1 MVNWFSMKNQ
11 TPSLSKLFKSR
22 QPSAVRL
29 TQIEF
34 NKRTDGVEAV
44 NCSIGNVSLP
54 THPQIQDRMKNLM
67 GDKSPFKGG
76 VVKYSATVG
85 MDETRQAI
93 LNVIASSNLKTD
105 GLYAQVTD
113 GGSHAMELAILGVCG
128 PAGSQERPLLM
139 INPAYSNYRSFA
151 SRVGRKVVAVT
162 RTLSDQGEFTLPNI
176 DDIEEVIE
184 KENPGAM
191 VVIPF
196 DNPTGQLY
204 SPENMIKLAKLAIKH
219 NLWLVSDEA
228 YRELSYT
235 GENTNTSVWAL
246 TEAEVPGITGR
257 RISIESA
264 SKVWNGCGF
273 RIGWLVTDNEEFHQQ
288 SVAENTA
295 NLCPPVIASWL
306 IGGLAEVSHDD
317 LQNWYEKQR
326 AYYAPMLIDLTTKLK
341 HILPGVIVSNPDA
354 SLYSVVDVRQ
364 LVDDGFDA
372 QDFSMYCASEGKVD
386 INGQQLTLLVSP
398 MAGFYELPDGV
409 SNPGQTQ
416 MRISYVE
423 SPEQMALVPELFAQL
438 FKQYQAR

>member
-1 MVNWFSMKNQ
+1 MKNQ
-11 TPSLSKLFKSR
+11 TPPLSKLFKSR

-29 TQIEF
+29 TQLEF
-34 NKRTDGVEAV
+34 SKRTDGVEAV

-67 GDKSPFKGG
+67 GDKSPFKDG

-85 MDETRQAI
+85 LDETRQAI
-93 LNVIASSNLKTD
+93 LNIIASSGLETD

-128 PAGSQERPLLM
+128 PAGSEEKPLLM

-151 SRVGRKVVAVT
+151 ERVGRKVVAVT
-162 RTLSDQGEFTLPNI
+162 RTLSDQGEFTLPNM
-176 DDIEEVIE
+176 DEIEQVIE
-184 KENPGAM
+184 QENPGAM

-204 SPENMIKLAKLAIKH
+204 SKANMIALAKLAVKH
-219 NLWLVSDEA
+219 NLWLISDEA
-228 YRELSYT
+228 YRELAYT
-235 GENTNTSVWAL
+235 GQETNISIWAL
-246 TEAEVPGITGR
+246 TEADVPGITGR

-288 SVAENTA
+288 CVAENTA

-317 LQNWYEKQR
+317 LQVWYEKQR
-326 AYYAPMLIDLTTKLK
+326 AYYAPMLTNLTAELQQL
-341 HILPGVIVSNPDA
+341 LPGVIVSNPDA

-364 LVDDGFDA
+364 LVDDSFDA
-372 QDFSMYCASEGKVD
+372 QDFSMYCASEGSVD
-386 INGQQLTLLVSP
+386 INDQQMTLLVSP
-398 MAGFYELPDGV
+398 MAGFYELPAGAK
-409 SNPGQTQ
+409 NPGLTQ
-416 MRISYVE
+416 MRVSYVE
-423 SPEQMALVPELFAQL
+423 TPEKMALVPELFTQL